1 MKKILLFSISL
12 ITLNSCDFPDPI
24 PVEGCTDPNAINYNS
39 SADTDNNSCDFTADI
54 LFYMNLDAAIFFDNN
69 NVQKLTF
76 YIDGNQI
83 GSQYNYGGFYY
94 SNGVPSWFDN
104 LFTTG
109 SVYWSQI
116 SYNSID
122 WEAIDENGNIWYD
135 NNTTL
140 VAYECL
146 AMELT
151 AKKLKAYQENN

>member
-94 SNGVPSWFDN
+94 SNGVPSCFDN

-116 SYNSID
+116 SYNSIY

-135 NNTTL
+135 NNSTL
-140 VAYECL
+140 VANECL